1 MREHADHYETHAI
14 GTFKHDSDVSF
25 IVSAVTFNLVSQV
38 SSVNV
43 TPGIL
48 SELRNCSSVSHRP
61 GADARVCGSLW
72 RRTTKD
78 SSLTQE
84 FRWTQNISGSYKES
98 CLMFIRDINV
108 ESLRFQC
115 SLCLWSTGSSHT
127 DLVRWALG
135 GKSVLENSALHGLFS
150 SYVHWLL
157 DL

>member
-1 MREHADHYETHAI
+1 MKRACVQCRDCISAALAASKILRKLAQESGEHDGEEAKDMREHADHYETHAI
-14 GTFKHDSDVSF
+14 GTFKHNSYMSF
-25 IVSAVTFNLVSQV
+25 IVSVVTFNLVSQV

-84 FRWTQNISGSYKES
+84 FR
-98 CLMFIRDINV
+98 
-108 ESLRFQC
+108 
-115 SLCLWSTGSSHT
+115 
-127 DLVRWALG
+127 
-135 GKSVLENSALHGLFS
+135 
-150 SYVHWLL
+150 
-157 DL
+157 